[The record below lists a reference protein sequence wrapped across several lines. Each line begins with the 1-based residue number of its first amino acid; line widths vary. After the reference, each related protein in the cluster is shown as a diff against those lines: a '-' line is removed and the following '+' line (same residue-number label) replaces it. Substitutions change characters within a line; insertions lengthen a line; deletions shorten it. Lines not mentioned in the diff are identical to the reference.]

1 MTRAE
6 SAVSAIVLAAGE
18 SARMGRP
25 KPLVPLSGRPLLSHV
40 MSAVRG
46 SRAGDVVVVL
56 GHEAERVRREVPL
69 DGARVVVNS
78 RFAEGMS
85 TSIRAGVNAV
95 APTSRAFLIVL
106 GDEPLVTSA
115 TLDALIDR
123 WSVTGAKILIPTFHG
138 ARGNPV
144 LLDRSLAH
152 EVEAI
157 TGDQGCRA
165 MFPGHTDEIAE
176 VAVDDPGVLIDVD
189 TEEQVARV
197 DAALESGESLEVIAE
212 RVAPARVH
220 LHESKA
226 APLARGPLPRAI
238 DVLALAHDL
247 SSRNEP
253 FAIATVVRV
262 VKPTSG
268 RPGNKAIVRPD
279 KDLAGWIGGSCAES
293 VVLAESLASLRD
305 GRPRLLRLARDVGIA
320 PVPEGIVEYVMECH
334 SGGAMDIYIEPHLP
348 KPEIVIVGDSP
359 VASAL
364 AAYGRLLDF
373 RVVVVAPG
381 GDPAA
386 FPEADEFG
394 ADMEGFR
401 GRVAPGS
408 YAVVATM
415 GRYDETALRELA
427 ASRAAYIGLVASKK
441 RASVV
446 IESLRES
453 GVSAESLKRIRSPAG
468 LDLSGETPGEIA
480 LSIIAEI
487 TKVRR
492 TSSKEIPLAPAPAP
506 APAMSEPMAIDP
518 VCGMEVEITSP
529 LRLNHVGKDYFFCS
543 SSCMNRFRKDPKAFL
558 S

>member
-1 MTRAE
+1 MTGAE

-25 KPLVPLSGRPLLSHV
+25 KPLVPLAGRPLLSHV
-40 MSAVRG
+40 LSTVRS
-46 SRAGDVVVVL
+46 SRVAEVVVVL

-69 DGARVVVNS
+69 DGARVIVNP

-85 TSIRAGVNAV
+85 TSIRAGVRAA
-95 APTSRAFLIVL
+95 APASRAFLVVL
-106 GDEPLVTSA
+106 GDEPLVASA

-123 WSVTGAKILIPTFHG
+123 WTVTGAKILIPTFHG
-138 ARGNPV
+138 TRGNPV
-144 LLDRSLAH
+144 LLDRSLAA

-157 TGDQGCRA
+157 AGDQGCRA
-165 MFPGHTDEIAE
+165 MFPDHADEIAE
-176 VAVDDPGVLIDVD
+176 VAVEDPGVLIDVD

-197 DAALESGESLEVIAE
+197 DAALESGEPLEVIAD
-212 RVAPARVH
+212 RIAPARVH

-226 APLARGPLPRAI
+226 SPLTRGPLPRAV
-238 DVLALAHDL
+238 DVLAVAHNL

-268 RPGNKAIVRPD
+268 RPGNKAIVRAN
-279 KDLAGWIGGSCAES
+279 KEVVGWIGGSCAES

-305 GRPRLLRLARDVGIA
+305 GRPRLLRLARDVGLA
-320 PVPEGIVEYVMECH
+320 PVPEGMVEYVMECH

-348 KPEIVIVGDSP
+348 KPQLVIVGDSP

-381 GDPAA
+381 GDRAA

-401 GRVAPGS
+401 DRVAPGS

-415 GRYDETALRELA
+415 GKYDERALTELA
-427 ASRAAYIGLVASKK
+427 ASRAAYVGLVASKK
-441 RASVV
+441 RAAAV
-446 IESLRES
+446 IESLREA
-453 GVSAESLKRIRSPAG
+453 GVSAGSLARIRSPAG

-492 TSSKEIPLAPAPAP
+492 TPATEIPFAPASAP
-506 APAMSEPMAIDP
+506 VKTEPIAIDP
-518 VCGMEVEITSP
+518 VCGMEVEVTSP
-529 LRLNHVGKDYFFCS
+529 LRLNHEGKDYFFCS
-543 SSCMNRFRKDPKAFL
+543 SSCMNRFREDPRAFL

>member
-1 MTRAE
+1 MTGAE

-25 KPLVPLSGRPLLSHV
+25 KPLVPLAGRPLLSHV
-40 MSAVRG
+40 LSSVRG
-46 SRAGDVVVVL
+46 SRVAEVVVVL

-69 DGARVVVNS
+69 DGARVIVNP

-85 TSIRAGVNAV
+85 TSIRAGVRAA
-95 APTSRAFLIVL
+95 APASRAFLLVL
-106 GDEPLVTSA
+106 GDEPLVASA

-123 WSVTGAKILIPTFHG
+123 WTVTGAKILIPTFHG
-138 ARGNPV
+138 TRGNPV
-144 LLDRSLAH
+144 LLDRSLAA

-157 TGDQGCRA
+157 AGDQGCRA
-165 MFPGHTDEIAE
+165 MFPDHADEIAE
-176 VAVDDPGVLIDVD
+176 VAVEDPGVLIDVD

-197 DAALESGESLEVIAE
+197 DAALESGEPLEVIAD
-212 RVAPARVH
+212 RIAPARVH

-226 APLARGPLPRAI
+226 SPLTRGPLPRAV
-238 DVLALAHDL
+238 DVLAVAHDL

-268 RPGNKAIVRPD
+268 RPGNKAIVRAD
-279 KDLAGWIGGSCAES
+279 KEVVGWIGGSCAES

-305 GRPRLLRLARDVGIA
+305 GRPRLLRLARDVGLA
-320 PVPEGIVEYVMECH
+320 PVPEGMVEYVMECH

-348 KPEIVIVGDSP
+348 KPQLVIVGDSP

-401 GRVAPGS
+401 DRVAPGS

-415 GRYDETALRELA
+415 GKYDERALTELA
-427 ASRAAYIGLVASKK
+427 ASRAAYVGLVASKK
-441 RASVV
+441 RAAAV
-446 IESLRES
+446 IESLREA
-453 GVSAESLKRIRSPAG
+453 GVSAGSLARIRSPAG

-492 TSSKEIPLAPAPAP
+492 RSATEIPLAPASAP
-506 APAMSEPMAIDP
+506 TKTEPIAIDP
-518 VCGMEVEITSP
+518 VCGMEVEVTSP
-529 LRLNHVGKDYFFCS
+529 LRLNHEGKDYFFCS
-543 SSCMNRFRKDPKAFL
+543 SSCMNRFREDPRAFL